1 MMSGGY
7 NNGAARHVGAA
18 LFVAAAETRLEK
30 VEKGYCERVQDGKH
44 HATSSVAVV
53 ALNQRSVRS
62 LSVTASRV
70 AEKALPALT
79 CDSYLGAFAA
89 AAIAIFISTGFLAGD

>member
-1 MMSGGY
+1 
-7 NNGAARHVGAA
+7 
-18 LFVAAAETRLEK
+18 
-30 VEKGYCERVQDGKH
+30 
-44 HATSSVAVV
+44 V